1 MPDSGS
7 ETGIG
12 ASVRRKEDNRF
23 LTGKGRY
30 TDDMNRPGQA
40 YAYFLLS
47 PHARAKINGID
58 TSAARQAP
66 GVVGIFTAPDL
77 AADGVG
83 GPICGWV
90 VTQKNGEPHKSPA
103 VSALASDRVNY
114 VGEQVAIV
122 VAETLAQARDAA
134 ELIEVDYEAQPA
146 VTKMKDALSDAA
158 PQLHDDVPGNLCFDW
173 EIGDKAATDAAFK
186 NAHHVTKIDIHNNR
200 LIPNAIE
207 PRAAIGDYDSGTDMM
222 TLYTTSQN
230 PHVARLV
237 LAAFMG
243 MGPENKLRVVAP
255 DVGGGFGSKIYVYRD
270 EIVTLWAAKKLGR
283 PVKWVADRSAAF
295 LTDAHG
301 RDHDTH
307 AELAVDKD
315 GTFLGL
321 RVSTLANVGAH
332 NQIFSTATPSYLYG
346 TLLAGQYK
354 TPAIYGEVKTVF
366 TNTAPVDAYRGAGR
380 PEATF
385 VVERLVAKTA
395 REMGIE
401 ETELRRKNFI
411 PKDQFPYQTPCLVQY
426 DSGDFNLLLDRA
438 KEVIDY
444 DGFAAR
450 RQESAARGK
459 LRGLG
464 LSCWIE
470 ACGLAP
476 SAVVGSLG
484 AGVGQWESANI
495 KFNPTGSV
503 TVFTGSH
510 SHGQGH
516 ETVFAQIVSEQLGVP
531 FDSVEVVHGDTAI
544 VPFGMGTYGSRSGPV
559 GGGAVYKA
567 AQKIIEKGRK
577 IAAHLLEASA
587 EDIEYANGT
596 YTVAGTDRTK
606 AMAEIAFAAYV
617 PHNYPLEELE
627 PGLDETAFFDPLNFT
642 FPSGAYFAE
651 VEVDPDTGQVTILDM
666 VGIDDVG
673 TVMNPM
679 IVHGQL
685 HGGFAQGIGQ
695 ALYEQCVYDE
705 SGQLLT
711 GSLMDYCMPRADH
724 FPPFR
729 TEETNQPCPHNPLG
743 VKGCGEAGAI
753 GSPVAMLNA
762 VVDAIGVD
770 IDMPATPEKV
780 WRALQSQPQAAE

>member
-1 MPDSGS
+1 MPD
-7 ETGIG
+7 TGLG
-12 ASVRRKEDNRF
+12 AAVRRKEDNRF

-30 TDDMNRPGQA
+30 TDDINRPGQA
-40 YAYFLLS
+40 YAYFLAS
-47 PHARAKINGID
+47 PHARAKIKGID
-58 TSAARQAP
+58 TSKAKAAP
-66 GVVGIFTAPDL
+66 GVIGVFTAADL

-103 VSALASDRVNY
+103 VSALASDRVNF
-114 VGEQVAIV
+114 VGEQVAVV
-122 VAETLAQARDAA
+122 VAESLGQAKDAS
-134 ELIEVDYEAQPA
+134 ELIEVDYAPEPA
-146 VTKMKDALSDAA
+146 VTRMSDALADGA

-173 EIGDKAATDAAFK
+173 EIGDKAATEAAFAK
-186 NAHHVTKIDIHNNR
+186 ADHVTTLDIVNNR

-207 PRAAIGDYDSGTDMM
+207 PRAAIGEYDSGTDSS
-222 TLYTTSQN
+222 TLFTTSQN

-237 LAAFMG
+237 LAAFCG
-243 MGPENKLRVVAP
+243 LGPENKLRVVAP

-283 PVKWVADRSAAF
+283 PVKWTAERAASF

-301 RDHDTH
+301 RDHETR
-307 AELAVDKD
+307 AELALDKD
-315 GTFLGL
+315 GNFLGL

-346 TLLAGQYK
+346 CLLTGQYK
-354 TPAIYGEVKTVF
+354 TPAVYGEVKTVF

-385 VVERLVAKTA
+385 VVERLVEKAA
-395 REMGIE
+395 QELGIDK
-401 ETELRRKNFI
+401 TELRRRNFI
-411 PKDQFPYQTPCLVQY
+411 QPEQFPYQTPCLVQY
-426 DSGDFNLLLDRA
+426 DSGDFPLLLDRA
-438 KEVIDY
+438 LELIDY
-444 DGFAAR
+444 KGFPAR
-450 RQESAARGK
+450 KQASEAKGK
-459 LRGLG
+459 LRGIG
-464 LSCWIE
+464 LSCWVE

-476 SAVVGSLG
+476 SAVVGALG
-484 AGVGQWESANI
+484 GGVGQWESANI

-503 TVFTGSH
+503 TVYTGSH
-510 SHGQGH
+510 AHGQGH
-516 ETVFAQIVSEQLGVP
+516 ETVFAQIVSEHLGIP
-531 FDSVEVVHGDTAI
+531 EENVEVVHGDTGI

-559 GGGAVYKA
+559 GGAAVYKA

-577 IAAHLLEASA
+577 IAAHLFEASV
-587 EDIEYANGT
+587 EDVEYENGT
-596 YTVAGTDRTK
+596 YSVAGTDKTK
-606 AMAEIAFAAYV
+606 TMAEIAFAAYV

-627 PGLDETAFFDPLNFT
+627 PGLDETAFFDPMNFT
-642 FPSGAYFAE
+642 FPSGGYVAE
-651 VEVDPDTGQVTILDM
+651 VEVDPETGVVEIMDW
-666 VGIDDVG
+666 VGVDDVG
-673 TVMNPM
+673 KVMNPM
-679 IVHGQL
+679 IVAGQL

-695 ALYEQCVYDE
+695 ALYEGCVYDD

-711 GSLMDYCMPRADH
+711 GSLMDYCMPRADN
-724 FPPFR
+724 FPAFK

-753 GSPVAMLNA
+753 GSPAAMLNA

-780 WRALQSQPQAAE
+780 WRALQTRAQAAE

>member
-1 MPDSGS
+1 MPDSGPN
-7 ETGIG
+7 TGIG
-12 ASVRRKEDNRF
+12 ASVRRKEDFRF
-23 LTGKGRY
+23 LTGKGKY
-30 TDDMNRPGQA
+30 TDDLNRPGQA
-40 YAYFLLS
+40 HAYFLLS

-58 TSAARQAP
+58 TSAAKQAP
-66 GVVGIFTAPDL
+66 GVVDVFTAADL
-77 AADGVG
+77 AADGVS

-103 VSALASDRVNY
+103 VSALASDRINY
-114 VGEQVAIV
+114 IGEQVAIV
-122 VAETLAQARDAA
+122 VAETLAQAKDAA
-134 ELIEVDYEAQPA
+134 ELIEVNYQPQPA
-146 VTKMKDALSDAA
+146 VIKMKDALADGAA
-158 PQLHDDVPGNLCFDW
+158 QLHDDVPGNLCFDW

-186 NAHHVTKIDIHNNR
+186 KAHHVTKIDIHNNR

-243 MGPENKLRVVAP
+243 LGPENKLRVVAP

-283 PVKWVADRSAAF
+283 PVKWTAERSASF

-315 GTFLGL
+315 GNFLGM

-346 TLLAGQYK
+346 CLLAGQYR
-354 TPAIYGEVKTVF
+354 TPAVYGEVKTVF

-385 VVERLVAKTA
+385 VVERLVEKTA
-395 REMGIE
+395 KEMGIE
-401 ETELRRKNFI
+401 RTELRRRNFI
-411 PKDQFPYQTPCLVQY
+411 PPDQFPYQSPCLVQY
-426 DSGDFNLLLDRA
+426 DSGDFPRLLDRA
-438 KEVIDY
+438 MEVIDY
-444 DGFAAR
+444 AGFSAR
-450 RQESAARGK
+450 KQASAERGK
-459 LRGLG
+459 LRGIG

-476 SAVVGSLG
+476 SAVVGLLG
-484 AGVGQWESANI
+484 GGVGQWESANI

-503 TVFTGSH
+503 TLYTGSH

-516 ETVFAQIVSEQLGVP
+516 ETVFAQIISEHLGVP
-531 FDSVEVVHGDTAI
+531 IESVEVVHGDTAV

-567 AQKIIEKGRK
+567 AQKIVEKGRK
-577 IAAHLLEASA
+577 IAAHLLEASV
-587 EDIEYANGT
+587 EDIEYAGGT
-596 YTVAGTDRTK
+596 YSVAGTDRTK
-606 AMAEIAFAAYV
+606 TMAEIAFAAYV
-617 PHNYPLEELE
+617 PHNYPLDVLE
-627 PGLDETAFFDPLNFT
+627 PGLDETAFFDPMNFT

-651 VEVDPDTGQVTILDM
+651 VEVDPDTGQVTVLDM

-679 IVHGQL
+679 IVAGQL

-705 SGQLLT
+705 NGQLLT

-724 FPPFR
+724 FPSFR

-762 VVDAIGVD
+762 VIDAIGVN

-780 WRALQSQPQAAE
+780 WRALQSHAQAAE

>member
-1 MPDSGS
+1 MT

-12 ASVRRKEDNRF
+12 ASVRRKEDYRF

-30 TDDMNRPGQA
+30 TDDINRPDQA
-40 YAYFLLS
+40 YITFVYS

-58 TSAARQAP
+58 TSKAKSAP
-66 GVVGIFTAPDL
+66 GVLGVFTAADL
-77 AADGVG
+77 VADGIG

-103 VSALASDRVNY
+103 VSPLASDRINH
-114 VGEQVAIV
+114 VGENVAAV
-122 VAETLAQARDAA
+122 VAETLAQAKDAA

-146 VTKMKDALSDAA
+146 VMKMTEALAEGA

-173 EIGDKAATDAAFK
+173 EIGDKAATEAAFA
-186 NAHHVTKIDIHNNR
+186 NAHHVTKLDIVNNR

-207 PRAAIGDYDSGTDMM
+207 PRAAIAEHDSANDSS

-243 MGPENKLRVVAP
+243 LGPENKLRVIAP

-283 PVKWVADRSAAF
+283 PVKWTAERSASF

-301 RDHDTH
+301 RDHETR

-315 GTFLGL
+315 GKFLGL
-321 RVSTLANVGAH
+321 RVSTLANVGAY

-346 TLLAGQYK
+346 CLLAGQYQ
-354 TPAIYGEVKTVF
+354 TPAVYGEVKTMF
-366 TNTAPVDAYRGAGR
+366 TNTAPVDALRGAGR

-385 VVERLVAKTA
+385 VVERLVEKTA

-401 ETELRRKNFI
+401 KTELRRRNFI
-411 PKDQFPYQTPCLVQY
+411 QPDQFPYQTPVLMQY
-426 DSGDFNLLLDRA
+426 DSGDYPHLLDRGL
-438 KEVIDY
+438 ELIDY

-450 RQESAARGK
+450 KAESEGRGK
-459 LRGLG
+459 RRGIG
-464 LSCWIE
+464 FSCWVE

-495 KFNPTGSV
+495 RFNPTGSV

-516 ETVFAQIVSEQLGVP
+516 ETVYAQIVSEHLGVP
-531 FDSVEVVHGDTAI
+531 IESVEVVHGDTGI

-559 GGGAVYKA
+559 GGAAVYKA
-567 AQKIIEKGRK
+567 AEKIIEKGRK
-577 IAAHLLEASA
+577 IAAHLLETSV
-587 EDIEYANGT
+587 EDIEYSGGT
-596 YTVAGTDRTK
+596 YTVAGTDKSKT
-606 AMAEIAFAAYV
+606 MAEIAFAAYV
-617 PHNYPLEELE
+617 PHNYPIEELE

-642 FPSGAYFAE
+642 FPSGTHIAE
-651 VEVDPDTGQVTILDM
+651 VEIDPDTGVVDILDW
-666 VGIDDVG
+666 VAVDDVG

-679 IVHGQL
+679 IVKGQF

-705 SGQLLT
+705 SGQLVT
-711 GSLMDYCMPRADH
+711 GSLMDYCMPRADNL
-724 FPPFR
+724 PSFR

-743 VKGCGEAGAI
+743 MKGCGEAGAI
-753 GSPVAMLNA
+753 GSPAAMLNA
-762 VVDAIGVD
+762 VVDALGVD

-780 WRALQSQPQAAE
+780 WRAVQAARAAE

>member
-1 MPDSGS
+1 MTEG
-7 ETGIG
+7 TGIG
-12 ASVRRKEDNRF
+12 AAVRRKEDNRF

-30 TDDMNRPGQA
+30 TDDINRPGQA
-40 YAYFLLS
+40 YACFLHS
-47 PHARAKINGID
+47 PHAHAKINGID
-58 TSAARQAP
+58 ISKAEAAP
-66 GVVGIFTAPDL
+66 GVVGVFVAADL

-103 VSALASDRVNY
+103 VSALASDRVTY

-122 VAETLAQARDAA
+122 VAETLAQAKDAS
-134 ELIEVDYEAQPA
+134 ELIEVDYQDLPA
-146 VTKMKDALSDAA
+146 ITKMTEALAEGA
-158 PQLHDDVPGNLCFDW
+158 LQLHDDVPGNLCFDW
-173 EIGDKAATDAAFK
+173 EIGDKAATEEAFAK
-186 NAHHVTKIDIHNNR
+186 AHHITKLDIVNNR
-200 LIPNAIE
+200 LIPNALE
-207 PRAAIGDYDSGTDMM
+207 PRAAIGEYDDSNESL

-237 LAAFMG
+237 LAAFIG
-243 MGPENKLRVVAP
+243 LGPENKLRVVAP

-270 EIVTLWAAKKLGR
+270 EIVTLWAAKKLNR
-283 PVKWVADRSAAF
+283 PVKWTADRSESF

-301 RDHDTH
+301 RDHETH
-307 AELAVDKD
+307 AELAVDEN

-346 TLLAGQYK
+346 CLLAGQYR
-354 TPAIYGEVKTVF
+354 TPAVYGEVKTVF

-385 VVERLVAKTA
+385 VIERLVEKTA
-395 REMGIE
+395 REIGIDSV
-401 ETELRRKNFI
+401 ELRRRNFI
-411 PKDQFPYQTPCLVQY
+411 QPDQFPYQSPCLMLY
-426 DSGDFNLLLDRA
+426 DSGNYPLLLERGL
-438 KEVIDY
+438 ERIDF

-450 RQESAARGK
+450 RAESEARGK
-459 LRGLG
+459 LRGIG
-464 LSCWIE
+464 ISCWVE

-516 ETVFAQIVSEQLGVP
+516 ETVYAQIVSEHLGVP
-531 FDSVEVVHGDTAI
+531 IESVEVVHGDTSV

-559 GGGAVYKA
+559 GGAAVYKA
-567 AQKIIEKGRK
+567 AEKIIAKGRK
-577 IAAHLLEASA
+577 IAAHLLEASV
-587 EDIEYANGT
+587 EDLEYSGGT
-596 YTVAGTDRTK
+596 FTVAGTDKTK
-606 AMAEIAFAAYV
+606 TMAEIAFAAYV

-642 FPSGAYFAE
+642 FPSGTYIGE
-651 VEVDPDTGQVTILDM
+651 VEVDKDTGEVTVLDW
-666 VGIDDVG
+666 VAIDDVG
-673 TVMNPM
+673 KVMNPM
-679 IVHGQL
+679 IVTGQV
-685 HGGFAQGIGQ
+685 HGGLAQGIGQ
-695 ALYEQCVYDE
+695 ALLENCVYDD
-705 SGQLLT
+705 SGQLIT
-711 GSLMDYCMPRADH
+711 GSLMDYCMPRADNL
-724 FPPFR
+724 PNFR
-729 TEETNQPCPHNPLG
+729 TEETNIPCPHNPLG
-743 VKGCGEAGAI
+743 MKGCGEAGAI
-753 GSPVAMLNA
+753 GSPPALINA
-762 VVDAIGVD
+762 VINAIGVD

-780 WRALQSQPQAAE
+780 WRALQSQKQAAE